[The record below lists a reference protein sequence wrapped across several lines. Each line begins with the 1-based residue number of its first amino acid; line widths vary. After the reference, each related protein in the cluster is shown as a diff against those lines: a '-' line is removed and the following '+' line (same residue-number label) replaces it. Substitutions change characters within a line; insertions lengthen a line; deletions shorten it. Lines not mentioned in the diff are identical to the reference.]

1 MASEVTELKSRSP
14 PSGKDA
20 PSSEHE
26 DIEFLEEGEGGS
38 PSISDMNASRL
49 SQAHREYLLNRHG
62 SLDLDPLPSAD
73 DDDPYNWPAW
83 KVRMSI
89 HVYLYR

>member
-1 MASEVTELKSRSP
+1 
-14 PSGKDA
+14 
-20 PSSEHE
+20 
-26 DIEFLEEGEGGS
+26 
-38 PSISDMNASRL
+38 MNASRL

-83 KVRMSI
+83 KVRYEHPCILISLTNSS
-89 HVYLYR
+89 YD